1 MKDEHQE
8 DPREGHRPPDE
19 GEVDVG
25 DRPARGREDN
35 SDWRSTSPEDPA
47 FFIKDSE

>member
-1 MKDEHQE
+1 MKDERK
-8 DPREGHRPPDE
+8 DPMEGQRTPDE
-19 GEVDVG
+19 GEVDVRG
-25 DRPARGREDN
+25 RPERGREED